1 MRYIKTF
8 ESFVDQDSD
17 YDRQRIIKDLE
28 KRAYYWFEKG
38 ELSKDAQLVQIR
50 QTETA
55 IAMRKSL
62 IIEFNDNDFYYQLIL
77 RVNLEQMD
85 KCEVILKKY
94 NPNSETGE
102 GLSLENQLTLTGE
115 NIVDVNDIKGEWVLD
130 KIAEL
135 NDKNENPDKNDI
147 EVPKDETP
155 PEEGTP
161 TEGGEAPPAGGTPPP
176 AQGVPPA
183 QAPPAQTPPPQ
194 GGAPAPAL

>member
-8 ESFVDQDSD
+8 ESFVDQDSG
-17 YDRQRIIKDLE
+17 YDMQRIIRDLE

-77 RVNLEQMD
+77 RVNLEQMN

-94 NPNSETGE
+94 NPNSDTGE
-102 GLSLENQLTLTGE
+102 GLKLENQLTLTGE
-115 NIVDVNDIKGEWVLD
+115 NIVDVNDIKGEWILD

-135 NDKNENPDKNDI
+135 NEKDENPDKNDI

-161 TEGGEAPPAGGTPPP
+161 AEGETPPAGGAPPVQGGTPPP
-176 AQGVPPA
+176 AQS
-183 QAPPAQTPPPQ
+183 PPAQTPPQ
-194 GGAPAPAL
+194 GGSPAPTL